1 LITLYPLDFCET
13 DSLLETIYMSE
24 HLHDAFEV
32 CLSALTTGAKLD
44 ACLALYPDLSEEL
57 RPLLVTA
64 QRARQAGIRE
74 VPIAAVNRSRAKLI
88 ARAGE
93 LRGSPKPLFNL
104 FSFPR
109 LALATLAVVLVFF
122 LSINGLVVVSA
133 KSLPGDA
140 LYPVKLAAENVSLKL
155 APSTELRQK
164 MTEDYQQ
171 RRTDE
176 VRSLLSQSLERRIAL
191 EGVVSDVSASGLLI
205 DSIPVILDAQTKI
218 SGNLL
223 PGRLVKLEGVT
234 QPGGFVKADTIQLR
248 FYEYAGELKTT
259 QDGAWTIGDTS
270 FKILDGTRIDPA
282 LKIGDQVLVLVY
294 SGDDGTL
301 YAQAILRVPETL
313 SGSSQSE
320 HFEIEFTGTIEAIS
334 GETLTVGGKTVHVN
348 ADTEITGDIAIGAQV
363 KVHALVAED
372 GTITATEIKPA
383 EDGASQVGDDQEHSE
398 DSSGSG
404 DDQGVESSDD
414 GEKSN
419 SDSLDDDPSG
429 DDRSDDEDKSG
440 YGSGEDDQSYD
451 DGKSDDDKSKDDSS
465 QSDDS
470 SSSSDSDHSDE
481 SEEKDSESAIFN
493 PIAFFSPVM

>member
-419 SDSLDDDPSG
+419 SDSLDDDPS
-429 DDRSDDEDKSG
+429 DDEDKSG